1 MLKGKKMIEKGELIG
16 RYRVEGEVGSGGMS
30 RVYKVKDM
38 RVGINLAM
46 KEIIIKDESFLNA
59 GYAEA
64 FVLKN
69 VNHPAL
75 PRIVDI
81 IRSENS
87 YCVVMDFIDGINL
100 EEYVKEYGGFSEN
113 EVMKIAGTILDCLIF
128 LHEKKILY
136 RDLKPSNIMITKNN
150 EIKLIDFGISF
161 SFDEKNTAEYR
172 ASKCFAPPEQLLGKE
187 AGVSGDI
194 YSLGATLKYI
204 LKDEPSPGMI
214 CFLNKCLRNEPGE
227 RYKSAEAALKALN
240 RIKTV
245 NEKEVKKLKRIVSK
259 NIFFFVM
266 FLLSLTGVFLC
277 VKVKEAKA
285 EYEAIVNAAC
295 ESADSDVRKENL
307 IKLIEKDPKAEWY
320 IRFFYELKNDYIF
333 DDLEAG
339 EVEEMLES
347 DEGKIKEDDYKKI
360 SEELGRLYLFYY
372 KDLND
377 VNANYIRAAYWFDKA
392 EEEEDA
398 RDVYSRIG
406 HFLSEIPS
414 MILEGK
420 DGGMYEKY
428 YSDLSEIISDVSE
441 KESVVK
447 AEVYSLYADSVLL
460 YGADFYREGIS
471 IEEMRNTLDTM
482 EKVLNEEN
490 GGREFE
496 KEKDKI
502 LKRVKEAKEELDYVK
517 EYFDREH

>member
-1 MLKGKKMIEKGELIG
+1 MIEKGELIG
-16 RYRVEGEVGSGGMS
+16 RYRVEEEVGSGGMS

-38 RVGINLAM
+38 RVGTFLAM
-46 KEIIIKDESFLNA
+46 KEIIIKDESFLSA
-59 GYAEA
+59 GYAEVS
-64 FVLKN
+64 VLKN

-100 EEYVKEYGGFSEN
+100 EEYVKEHGGFCESE
-113 EVMKIAGTILDCLIF
+113 VIRIAAAILDCLIF
-128 LHEKKILY
+128 LHARKILY
-136 RDLKPSNIMITKNN
+136 RDLKPSNIMITKNG

-161 SFDEKNTAEYR
+161 SFDEKNTTDTR

-214 CFLNKCLRNEPGE
+214 CFLNKCLKNDPNE
-227 RYKSAEAALKALN
+227 RYKSATAALKALN
-240 RIKTV
+240 RIKSV
-245 NEKEVKKLKRIVSK
+245 NEKEVKRLNRILSK
-259 NIFFFVM
+259 NIFFFMM

-277 VKVKEAKA
+277 GMVRKTKA
-285 EYEAIVNAAC
+285 EYEEIVNAAC
-295 ESADSDVRKENL
+295 ESVNADVRKENL
-307 IKLIEKDPKAEWY
+307 IKLVEMEPKAEWY
-320 IRFFYELKNDYIF
+320 IRFFYELKNDYVF
-333 DDLEAG
+333 DDLEAK
-339 EVEEMLES
+339 EVEEMLER
-347 DEGKIKEDDYKKI
+347 DEGKLKVEEYKEV

-372 KDLND
+372 KDLKD
-377 VNANYIRAAYWFDKA
+377 ENANYLRAAYWFDKA
-392 EEEEDA
+392 EEDEGA

-428 YSDLSEIISDVSE
+428 YSDLSEILNDVSQ

-447 AEVYSLYADSVLL
+447 AEVYSLYADSILL

-471 IEEMRNTLDTM
+471 IEEMRKNLDVV
-482 EKVLNEEN
+482 EKVLCEEN

-496 KEKDKI
+496 KEKERI
-502 LKRVKEAKEELDYVK
+502 LKRVEEAKEELDYV
-517 EYFDREH
+517 EEFFDGKY